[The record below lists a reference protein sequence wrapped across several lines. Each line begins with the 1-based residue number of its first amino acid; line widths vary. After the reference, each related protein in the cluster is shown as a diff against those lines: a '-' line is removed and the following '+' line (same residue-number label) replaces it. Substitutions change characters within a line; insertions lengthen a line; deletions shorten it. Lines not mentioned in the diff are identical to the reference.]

1 MPSPPEEEP
10 QIPAGPRLQFES
22 QAGGLLLQHAPAQ
35 LGNERARLG
44 RVGAAA
50 VDVGDYGA
58 AGLRDAHIAAVGH
71 VGAHGLAGSQAGAL
85 AQEDHGD
92 LGAQGLG
99 DGIHGSHTAV
109 LDEEGGAHT
118 DPRAAQ
124 PLKDGGQDVPEVGG
138 H

>member
-44 RVGAAA
+44 GVGAAA

-58 AGLRDAHIAAVGH
+58 AGLRDAHIAAVF
-71 VGAHGLAGSQAGAL
+71 LS
-85 AQEDHGD
+85 
-92 LGAQGLG
+92 
-99 DGIHGSHTAV
+99 IIIV
-109 LDEEGGAHT
+109 LVIIFISYCIEI
-118 DPRAAQ
+118 
-124 PLKDGGQDVPEVGG
+124 
-138 H
+138 

>member
-1 MPSPPEEEP
+1 MDSPV
-10 QIPAGPRLQFES
+10 
-22 QAGGLLLQHAPAQ
+22 
-35 LGNERARLG
+35 ARP
-44 RVGAAA
+44 
-50 VDVGDYGA
+50 
-58 AGLRDAHIAAVGH
+58 
-71 VGAHGLAGSQAGAL
+71 GAL

-109 LDEEGGAHT
+109 LDEEGGAHA